1 MTEVMIIVNTEYLY
15 QVKVCAKNFTAII
28 LFHPHSKLLFC
39 FFFWPCYMAC
49 NILVPQPGI
58 ELVPP
63 AVELQN
69 TNHWTAREVP
79 NLHSKLLREICYYS
93 HFTGIETEA

>member
-1 MTEVMIIVNTEYLY
+1 
-15 QVKVCAKNFTAII
+15 
-28 LFHPHSKLLFC
+28 
-39 FFFWPCYMAC
+39 MAC

-63 AVELQN
+63 AMELQN

-79 NLHSKLLREICYYS
+79 NLHRKLLREICYYS

>member
-1 MTEVMIIVNTEYLY
+1 
-15 QVKVCAKNFTAII
+15 
-28 LFHPHSKLLFC
+28 
-39 FFFWPCYMAC
+39 MAC

-93 HFTGIETEA
+93 HFTGIELRLRVVKYFAWGVRAGEGLSWNLASKFILLITTAL